1 MPLPQ
6 NYKIAGVLS
15 CLYQRD
21 EINAFVLSQV
31 REFRNVFYNNNN
43 REIVFRFVTRT
54 KKQVYYTMRIESQI
68 FAFRGSAPPL
78 RLCVELG
85 HEVVGNL
92 DFLHFF
98 LDFFTEFRS
107 FLHSHSVH
115 ESSGDRLEKH
125 DQVEGLIKDA
135 VENWSSFQEAYRDAH
150 PSEGYMIG

>member
-21 EINAFVLSQV
+21 KINAFVLSQV
-31 REFRNVFYNNNN
+31 REFRNVFNNNNN

-54 KKQVYYTMRIESQI
+54 KKQVYYTMRNRVSDICQ
-68 FAFRGSAPPL
+68 GSDPPL
-78 RLCVELG
+78 RLCDQLG

-115 ESSGDRLEKH
+115 ESSGDRLEKL

-150 PSEGYMIG
+150 PSEGYMID